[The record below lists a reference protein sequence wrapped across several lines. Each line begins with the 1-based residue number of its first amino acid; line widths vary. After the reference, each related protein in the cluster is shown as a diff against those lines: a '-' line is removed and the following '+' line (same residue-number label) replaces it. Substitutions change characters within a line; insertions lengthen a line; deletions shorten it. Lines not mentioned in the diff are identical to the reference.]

1 MEFETYGTH
10 DRPLTTILL
19 GTSVLSQEDVSTFSS
34 RRISSSKLQLS
45 TTMIGKDVSSG
56 VKMR

>member
-1 MEFETYGTH
+1 VEFETYGTH

-56 VKMR
+56 